1 MRARGRHVKPSR
13 LRRIAYTSILSSAV
27 VVPLSALT
35 AAPASAHPVSAAR
48 TAPVTAAPPA
58 AAQAVAPGPL
68 RVGDRGPT
76 VVDLQSRLGGI
87 AADGV
92 FGLVTHR
99 AVVAYQSARGL
110 VADGIV
116 GPRTWGALTG
126 DAPAVQAASTPV
138 AAAAPAASSVGAAA
152 VAEASRHAGQ
162 PYAFG
167 ATGPNAFDCSGFVQ
181 YVYGRVGV
189 SLPRTS
195 REQAAAARPVP
206 RGSEQLG
213 DLIIF
218 RTSGTVTHLGI
229 YAGDGTMWVA
239 RRTGTTVTRQ
249 VIYSSTYT
257 VGRPA

>member
-13 LRRIAYTSILSSAV
+13 LKKIAGTTILSSAV

-35 AAPASAHPVSAAR
+35 AAPAAAHQVSAPRA
-48 TAPVTAAPPA
+48 APVATATPA
-58 AAQAVAPGPL
+58 AAPDRATL
-68 RVGDRGPT
+68 RVGDRGAA
-76 VVDLQSRLGGI
+76 VVDLQRRLGGI

-92 FGLVTHR
+92 FGPATRR
-99 AVVAYQSARGL
+99 AVVGFQSARGL
-110 VADGIV
+110 AADGIV

-126 DAPAVQAASTPV
+126 GAPAVQATSTRV
-138 AAAAPAASSVGAAA
+138 AASAPVASSVGSAA
-152 VAEASRHAGQ
+152 VAEASRHAGK
-162 PYAFG
+162 PYAYG
-167 ATGPNAFDCSGFVQ
+167 ATGPDAFDCSGFVQ

-195 REQAAAARPVP
+195 REQAAAARPVA

-218 RTSGTVTHLGI
+218 RSGGTVTHLGI

-249 VIYSSTYT
+249 AIYSSSYT